1 MSTKNFKT
9 PNRSW
14 LTLKMFPTPAKAL
27 ATAVILTMAIAM
39 TGAIGQIIV
48 HDIVPTF
55 FSGSDVEKSEDH
67 AMPAM
72 AEKPVG
78 EKEKTGSRGDLL
90 SEGSIGIQEE
100 KPSFFET
107 EQFVW
112 TLKWTH
118 IHLFGMN
125 MIFIVLGSI
134 TIFLDSSVRF
144 RSWLVVLPF
153 VGVLTDIAAM
163 WLKGFV
169 SPAFFWLHIPGG
181 GLFGAIFVYIAIRA
195 MIEMWRPAGKKTGE
209 DR

>member
-1 MSTKNFKT
+1 MSTNT
-9 PNRSW
+9 RENRNRGW
-14 LTLKMFPTPAKAL
+14 PTLKKFPTPAKAL
-27 ATAVILTMAIAM
+27 ATAIIAVMAIAM
-39 TGAIGQIIV
+39 TGAMGQIIV

-55 FSGSDVEKSEDH
+55 FSGSDSEKSADH

-72 AEKPVG
+72 AENPAG
-78 EKEKTGSRGDLL
+78 EEEKTASRGDLL
-90 SEGSIGIQEE
+90 SGDSIEIQED

-125 MIFIVLGSI
+125 MIFIILGAV
-134 TIFLDSSVRF
+134 TIFLDAGPKLRT
-144 RSWLVVLPF
+144 WLVVLPF

-163 WLKGFV
+163 WLKGYV

-181 GLFGAIFVYIAIRA
+181 GLFGVVFAYVSIRA
-195 MIEMWRPAGKKTGE
+195 LIEMWRPVDTG
-209 DR
+209 R